1 MSNENPSKYLRNITR
16 AEEVV
21 ALLNDYLRVQK
32 TTEMIFYPVFI
43 EEIMDLLID
52 MKNII
57 EEYSIHSEN
66 LEAEIQHL
74 RQVINSG
81 R

>member
-1 MSNENPSKYLRNITR
+1 MSTENPSKYLRNITR
-16 AEEVV
+16 AEEVI

-32 TTEMIFYPVFI
+32 AAEMVFYPVFI

-57 EEYSIHSEN
+57 EEYAIHSEN

-74 RQVINSG
+74 QQVINNS

>member
-1 MSNENPSKYLRNITR
+1 MSTENPSKYLRNITR
-16 AEEVV
+16 AEEVI

-32 TTEMIFYPVFI
+32 AAEIVFYPVFI

-52 MKNII
+52 MKNIV
-57 EEYSIHSEN
+57 EEYSIHCEN
-66 LEAEIQHL
+66 LEEEIQHL
-74 RQVINSG
+74 RQVINSS